1 MEVTKHQFF
10 HDGGPYH
17 IETSPL
23 ICSVNQWPGF
33 YRIETSFM
41 KELRLSSPII
51 LRKSFLAC
59 CKAEFV
65 FFFVFFFYLLFFS
78 RIFTIQK
85 IAGRREDYHF
95 MSFLPLPLVS
105 QLDISCVIRSHRGHI
120 AA

>member
-10 HDGGPYH
+10 HDGGPYD

-51 LRKSFLAC
+51 LRKSFLVC

-65 FFFVFFFYLLFFS
+65 FFLFFFLSVIFFKNIHDSEDS
-78 RIFTIQK
+78 REKRRLSLYVLSTTSTRFTI
-85 IAGRREDYHF
+85 RH
-95 MSFLPLPLVS
+95 
-105 QLDISCVIRSHRGHI
+105 
-120 AA
+120 